1 MRVLRM
7 LLLTVSVSLLLFACG
22 GGSSTPEVVAEK
34 YFEAVKN
41 VDFDGIRSCLSK
53 DAIVG
58 FDRGIASLGDEDIKQ
73 IKEQSATG
81 EEIKVLRSEI
91 NGDNAIVYFE
101 QTHGDHSHEYQI
113 PLVKENGEWKITD
126 Q

>member
-1 MRVLRM
+1 MRTLKK
-7 LLLTVSVSLLLFACG
+7 LLLTVSASLLFFACSG
-22 GGSSTPEVVAEK
+22 GTSTPEAVAEK

-53 DAIVG
+53 DALVG
-58 FDRGIASLGDEDIKQ
+58 FDREVASFTEEDIQQ
-73 IKEQSATG
+73 IKEQSAAS
-81 EEIKVLRSEI
+81 EKIKVLRSEI

-101 QTHGDHSHEYQI
+101 QMHGDHSHEYPL
-113 PLVKENGEWKITD
+113 PLVKENGEWKIAD